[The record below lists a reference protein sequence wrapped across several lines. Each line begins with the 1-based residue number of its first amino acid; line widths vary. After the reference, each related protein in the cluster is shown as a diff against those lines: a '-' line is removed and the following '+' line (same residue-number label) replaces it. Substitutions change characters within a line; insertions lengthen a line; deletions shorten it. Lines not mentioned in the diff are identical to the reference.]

1 MKSWL
6 KKNMFAICSSCLAYS
21 ITVYYGSRC
30 LFLLGEPEFPVE
42 E

>member
-6 KKNMFAICSSCLAYS
+6 KKNLFTICSSCIAYS
-21 ITVYYGSRC
+21 FVVYFGSRSY
-30 LFLLGEPEFPVE
+30 FLLGEPEFPVE

>member
-6 KKNMFAICSSCLAYS
+6 KKNVFAICSSCLACSTY
-21 ITVYYGSRC
+21 IYFGSRSY
-30 LFLLGEPEFPVE
+30 FLLGEPEFPVE

>member
-21 ITVYYGSRC
+21 GMIFFGSRSVF
-30 LFLLGEPEFPVE
+30 LFGEPEFPVE